1 MEDWN
6 IIYMNSIEKKEV
18 KKKTFF
24 INNLFYDN
32 NIIVEKKG
40 EVKRDAWF

>member
-1 MEDWN
+1 
-6 IIYMNSIEKKEV
+6 MNSIEKKEV

-32 NIIVEKKG
+32 NIIVEKG